1 MLPFIILLLDLSLLY
16 ILHWLLLLKLKVNWN
31 FPKYVI
37 NVLPAA
43 GGLDLLSIECNQ
55 LIEIINLVVS
65 SYLTNTLLLL
75 LLQNSTKLL

>member
-55 LIEIINLVVS
+55 LIKNLVVS
-65 SYLTNTLLLL
+65 LYLTNTLLLL
-75 LLQNSTKLL
+75 LLQNSIKLL